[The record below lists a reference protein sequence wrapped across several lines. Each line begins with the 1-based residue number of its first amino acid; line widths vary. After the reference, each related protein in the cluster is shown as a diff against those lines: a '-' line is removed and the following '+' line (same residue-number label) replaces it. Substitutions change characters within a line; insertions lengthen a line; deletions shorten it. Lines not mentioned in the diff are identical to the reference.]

1 MNTTFK
7 PCKND
12 SYNEYVKV
20 QLAIYKRLF
29 DIKTDLVNVIKRF
42 DGKTINKRFLDALEK
57 ISPTFTSSNHNT
69 QLTEFM
75 FNFRSYSGELSI
87 NFRGVAENH
96 ALYYDSQFDRD
107 FTIYSDFTI
116 GCSGSIY
123 GKKLTAPSYLRL
135 IDVFYDNIENRANAL
150 IDKVENYDVVS
161 AAYKQAYEILKGV
174 KNYSSLCYHATNDEP
189 WMKQLKG
196 VIVI

>member
-1 MNTTFK
+1 MKTKFK
-7 PCKND
+7 PCKNEQF
-12 SYNEYVKV
+12 NEYVKV

-29 DIKTDLVNVIKRF
+29 DIKTELVNTIKRF
-42 DGKTINKRFLDALEK
+42 NGKTINKRFLDALEK
-57 ISPTFTSSNHNT
+57 ISPTFTSPNHNT

-96 ALYYDSQFDRD
+96 ALYYDNQFDRN

-123 GKKLTAPSYLRL
+123 NQKLNADFYLCL
-135 IDVFYDNIENRANAL
+135 VDKFYDNIENRANAL

-161 AAYKQAYEILKGV
+161 AAYKQAYEILRGV
-174 KNYSSLCYHATNDEP
+174 KDYSSICYYATNDEP
-189 WMKQLKG
+189 WLKQLKG